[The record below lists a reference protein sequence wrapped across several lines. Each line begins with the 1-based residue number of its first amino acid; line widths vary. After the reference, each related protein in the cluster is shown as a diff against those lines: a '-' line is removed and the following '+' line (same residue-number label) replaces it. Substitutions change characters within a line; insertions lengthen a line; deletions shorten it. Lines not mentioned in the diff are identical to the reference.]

1 MKEDRVEPVQL
12 DPPFC
17 LIRRFAKRRVLF
29 PLGAYLV
36 NDNSMVT
43 VRILIVDAEPL
54 VADGISKRLARSA
67 KFEMVGHSRTG
78 CAVMKMLGD
87 LCPDLLLMDIS
98 LPEQDGI
105 DTMRQLHAD
114 SPGLKVLAH
123 SALSEIEYVNS
134 MLIEGAH
141 GYLLKGG
148 TTEEMVEAMETVLAG
163 GRYISPI
170 ARASI
175 ERGYQHTDK
184 RPEGEYV
191 GLTAREREIIR
202 LIALERTNGEIAAA
216 LFVSEDTVKSHR
228 KNLMGKLN
236 VRSVAGLVRYA
247 VDRCWV

>member
-1 MKEDRVEPVQL
+1 ME
-12 DPPFC
+12 
-17 LIRRFAKRRVLF
+17 
-29 PLGAYLV
+29 
-36 NDNSMVT
+36 T
-43 VRILIVDAEPL
+43 VRIMVVDAEPL
-54 VADGISKRLARSA
+54 VADGISKRLALLP
-67 KFEMVGHSRTG
+67 KFEMIGHSRTG
-78 CAVMKMLGD
+78 SAVIGMLAE
-87 LCPDLLLMDIS
+87 LCPDLLLMDVS

-105 DTMRQLHAD
+105 DTMRQLHAN

-148 TTEEMVEAMETVLAG
+148 TTEEMVEAIEAVLAG

-175 ERGYQHTDK
+175 EGGYQHTGK

-202 LIALERTNGEIAAA
+202 LIAMECTNSEMASL

-228 KNLMGKLN
+228 KNLMTKLN
-236 VRSVAGLVRYA
+236 VRNTAGLVRYA
-247 VDRCWV
+247 VDRRWI

>member
-1 MKEDRVEPVQL
+1 MGS
-12 DPPFC
+12 
-17 LIRRFAKRRVLF
+17 I
-29 PLGAYLV
+29 
-36 NDNSMVT
+36 
-43 VRILIVDAEPL
+43 RILVVDAEPL
-54 VADGISKRLARSA
+54 VADGISERFAKLP

-78 CAVMKMLGD
+78 SAVMGMLAE
-87 LCPDLLLMDIS
+87 LCPDLLLMDVS

-105 DTMRQLHAD
+105 DTMRQLHAN
-114 SPGLKVLAH
+114 SPALKVLAH

-134 MLIEGAH
+134 MLLEGAQ

-148 TTEEMVEAMETVLAG
+148 TTGELVEAMETVLGG

-175 ERGYQHTDK
+175 ERGYQHTEK

-216 LFVSEDTVKSHR
+216 LFLSEDTVKSHR
-228 KNLMGKLN
+228 KNLMAKLN
-236 VRSVAGLVRYA
+236 VRSIAGLVRYA
-247 VDRCWV
+247 VDRRWI

>member
-1 MKEDRVEPVQL
+1 ME
-12 DPPFC
+12 
-17 LIRRFAKRRVLF
+17 
-29 PLGAYLV
+29 
-36 NDNSMVT
+36 T
-43 VRILIVDAEPL
+43 VRIMVVDAEPL
-54 VADGISKRLARSA
+54 VADGISQRLAPLP

-78 CAVMKMLGD
+78 SAVMGMLGA
-87 LCPDLLLMDIS
+87 LCPDLLLMDVS

-105 DTMRQLHAD
+105 DTMRQLHAN

-148 TTEEMVEAMETVLAG
+148 TTGEMVEAIETVLAG
-163 GRYISPI
+163 GRYISPV

-184 RPEGEYV
+184 RPDGEYV
-191 GLTAREREIIR
+191 GLTPREREVIR
-202 LIALERTNGEIAAA
+202 LIAMECTNGEMAAL

-228 KNLMGKLN
+228 KNLMTKLN
-236 VRSVAGLVRYA
+236 VRGTAGLVRYA
-247 VDRCWV
+247 MDRRWV

>member
-1 MKEDRVEPVQL
+1 ME
-12 DPPFC
+12 
-17 LIRRFAKRRVLF
+17 
-29 PLGAYLV
+29 
-36 NDNSMVT
+36 M
-43 VRILIVDAEPL
+43 VRILVVDAEPL
-54 VADGISKRLARSA
+54 VADGISQRLASLP

-78 CAVMKMLGD
+78 SAVMGMLAE
-87 LCPDLLLMDIS
+87 LCPDLLLMDVS

-105 DTMRQLHAD
+105 DTMRQLHAN
-114 SPGLKVLAH
+114 SPALKVLAH

-134 MLIEGAH
+134 MLLEGAQ

-148 TTEEMVEAMETVLAG
+148 TTGELVEAMETVLGG
-163 GRYISPI
+163 GRYISPN

-175 ERGYQHTDK
+175 ERGYQHTEK

-228 KNLMGKLN
+228 KNLMAKLN
-236 VRSVAGLVRYA
+236 VRSIAGLVRYA
-247 VDRCWV
+247 VDRRWI